1 MQTMETK
8 KYLKKLMLIPLCF
21 IVILVLIALFGL
33 RSWKDMLVPILGILI
48 GEVFVFL
55 LYLYIFRFRH
65 HKDNEDND
73 EYTEGDKKDTY

>member
-1 MQTMETK
+1 
-8 KYLKKLMLIPLCF
+8 
-21 IVILVLIALFGL
+21 
-33 RSWKDMLVPILGILI
+33 MLVPILGILI

>member
-1 MQTMETK
+1 METK
-8 KYLKKLMLIPLCF
+8 KYLKKLMLIPLGL

-55 LYLYIFRFRH
+55 LYLYIFRFKH